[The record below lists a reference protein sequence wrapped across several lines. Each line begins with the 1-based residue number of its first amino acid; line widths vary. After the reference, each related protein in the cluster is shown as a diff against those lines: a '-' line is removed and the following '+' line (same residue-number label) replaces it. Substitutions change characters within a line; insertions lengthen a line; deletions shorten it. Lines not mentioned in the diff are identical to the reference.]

1 MTALLVWYLIPIV
14 RLLTCRL
21 PAPPASGIWARVAG
35 VVGRVEWAIAVV
47 RDSVGLAVWVI
58 VGAVHGGQVLG
69 LWRVT
74 VPTPLVVV
82 ALVSIVLSLVAR
94 RQHTRWRVQL
104 LEYLLQH
111 PAQHPQ
117 HFHDCY
123 FRGFSCGAPAL
134 PRTNVPLLNAEALV
148 FCRGRAVQ
156 RRLWPLLHAAA
167 STFFYS
173 SLVLLAAR
181 TPSTRARLREIVD
194 AIMRVWGA
202 RLLDLSHM
210 AVRVDGL
217 QHLSDIDG
225 TVIICSN
232 HTSILDFVVT
242 PVALGC
248 ARVRRESLHIRFL
261 VAKDHFLDNWFY
273 YRGLRVGLAVE
284 AAGMVFVNRRGT
296 PEQRARAVPAA
307 VRQMLEHHV
316 DVAIYPHGTRTPART
331 DDAGRRLEPGYFTAG
346 WPKRKRPAGQHL
358 KKGAARLACQAA
370 LQSAQCP
377 DGKPVYVVPVGI
389 RGAGVALPKGAMRV
403 QTEGIIDVLIGEPIC
418 VQVDADHLDLFTDR
432 LHEEIDLRL
441 RALLDVDEKLLARF
455 RYDVQQ
461 TFGDEIANHVVGRLR
476 QWTTARSTCLAT
488 LDLIYQH
495 PAPQR
500 AAHLQ
505 RLRDILTTHDLS
517 ALDSLYRSL

>member
-1 MTALLVWYLIPIV
+1 MALLVWYLIPIV
-14 RLLTCRL
+14 RFLTCRL

-69 LWRVT
+69 LWRVA
-74 VPTPLVVV
+74 VPPPLVIV

-94 RQHTRWRVQL
+94 RHHTRWRVQL

-123 FRGFSCGAPAL
+123 FRGFSWCAPVL
-134 PRTNVPLLNAEALV
+134 PGTNVPLLNAETLD
-148 FCRGRAVQ
+148 FRRGRAVQ
-156 RRLWPLLHAAA
+156 RRVWPLLHAAA

-181 TPSTRARLREIVD
+181 TPSTRDRLREIVD

-202 RLLDLSHM
+202 RLLDLSHV

-217 QHLSDIDG
+217 QHLSDVDG

-232 HTSILDFVVT
+232 HTSVLDFVVT
-242 PVALGC
+242 PVVLGC
-248 ARVRRESLHIRFL
+248 AHVMRESLHIRFL

-273 YRGLRVGLAVE
+273 YRGIRVGQAVE
-284 AAGMVFVNRRGT
+284 AAGMVFVHRRGT
-296 PEQRARAVPAA
+296 SEQRARAVPAA

-316 DVAIYPHGTRTPART
+316 DVAIYPHGTRTPARV
-331 DDAGRRLEPGYFTAG
+331 DDAGRRTEPGYFTAG

-370 LQSAQCP
+370 LQSAQRS

-389 RGAGVALPKGAMRV
+389 RGAGVTLPKGAMRV

-418 VQVDADHLDLFTDR
+418 VQADVDNLDLFTDR
-432 LHEEIDLRL
+432 LHEEIDQRL
-441 RALLDVDEKLLARF
+441 RALLDVDEKLLACF
-455 RYDVQQ
+455 RDDVQQ
-461 TFGDEIANHVVGRLR
+461 AAGDESANHVVGRLR

-500 AAHLQ
+500 ALHLQ
-505 RLRDILTTHDLS
+505 RLRALLTTHDLS
-517 ALDSLYRSL
+517 ALDSFYRSL